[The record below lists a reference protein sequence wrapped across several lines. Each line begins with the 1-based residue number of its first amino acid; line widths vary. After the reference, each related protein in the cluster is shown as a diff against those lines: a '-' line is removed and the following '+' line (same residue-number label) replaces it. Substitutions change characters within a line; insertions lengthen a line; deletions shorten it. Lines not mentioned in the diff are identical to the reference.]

1 MTPEMVVFYDGHCPL
16 CSRYARFQR
25 ARELGVKL
33 QVVNLREAD
42 PIALQELRD
51 AGLQLEAGVI
61 IKLSGANRPAFLQ
74 GATAMRLLSSLDGR
88 ANFFALGLRLMR

>member
-1 MTPEMVVFYDGHCPL
+1 M
-16 CSRYARFQR
+16 
-25 ARELGVKL
+25 
-33 QVVNLREAD
+33 READ

-74 GATAMRLLSSLDGR
+74 GATAMGLLSSLDGR
-88 ANFFALGLRLMR
+88 ANFFALGLRLMRYPRLARAIFPVFKVARIVSLRLLRRDASF